1 MRYPIKLEPDTVG
14 FMATSRDL
22 PEFVA
27 ADEDERSTLVN
38 AVELLET
45 TLGIYIDERRR
56 VPRPSE
62 AQDGEHLVAVP
73 ASTVIKVLLS
83 EAMLDKGWR
92 KADLARAMNVA
103 PVQVDRMLDVNHKS
117 KLAQLE
123 AAMDAMGHHLEI
135 EVVAA

>member
-14 FMATSRDL
+14 LMATSRDL
-22 PEFVA
+22 PEFIA
-27 ADEDERSTLVN
+27 ADEDERATLIN

-56 VPRPSE
+56 VPRPSA
-62 AQDGEHLVAVP
+62 AQDGERLVAVP

-92 KADLARAMNVA
+92 KADLARAMRVA
-103 PVQVDRMLDVNHKS
+103 PVQIDRLLDVNHKS

-123 AAMDAMGHHLEI
+123 AAMDAMGHQLEI
-135 EVVAA
+135 SVAA